1 MFLSI
6 ADTRYFRDKSSL
18 HFYILVQFFSHMF
31 PSVPSDAELLQR
43 KAAAYEEQRA
53 KTLAENKA
61 RMIEKI
67 KSSHISKGLPME
79 EIEKIATRYVYESSR
94 RPATTSTKRSKI
106 TEEKETHPD
115 PTYEPDADEMAN
127 ADDNLSADEEELSAD
142 NPKKKVVI
150 SSFISFS
157 EPEKC
162 YSYITN
168 VFFFLNNQAKVVPPT
183 EPTESASPD
192 TSTRPDGEDAELQIT
207 PTGNLTSRGSN
218 SPEDNQIVI
227 TKQKG
232 IHIFTSICLLLVS
245 TKLL

>member
-1 MFLSI
+1 MIDHRYSSCFTRKEKAMYCMFLSI

-43 KAAAYEEQRA
+43 KAAAYKEERA

-115 PTYEPDADEMAN
+115 PTYEPDADEIAT
-127 ADDNLSADEEELSAD
+127 AEDDLDTDEEELSAD
-142 NPKKKVVI
+142 NPKKNVVI
-150 SSFISFS
+150 SSFFQILNLKNAILTVLMCSF
-157 EPEKC
+157 
-162 YSYITN
+162 
-168 VFFFLNNQAKVVPPT
+168 F
-183 EPTESASPD
+183 
-192 TSTRPDGEDAELQIT
+192 
-207 PTGNLTSRGSN
+207 
-218 SPEDNQIVI
+218 
-227 TKQKG
+227 
-232 IHIFTSICLLLVS
+232 
-245 TKLL
+245 